1 MWLRQRFRLLM
12 IVCRRRRGCSF
23 GWALGEGGGEFFLRA
38 CWVAGLTLVEET
50 KKRSLPTIYNRKTKD
65 KTEKDG
71 MFLRSGY
78 R

>member
-1 MWLRQRFRLLM
+1 MWLRRRFRLLM

-23 GWALGEGGGEFFLRA
+23 GWALGGGEFFIRV
-38 CWVAGLTLVEET
+38 CWVAELTLAYE
-50 KKRSLPTIYNRKTKD
+50 KAFPTIYNRKTKD

-71 MFLRSGY
+71 VSSRSGY